1 MTNNVFDNEYQ
12 KYNDEFTLW
21 EKSLCLSF
29 REPDRGKIETILDLT
44 IEEIRKEETMILV
57 EYNFMISQYLIFLQK
72 KSNEAD
78 AYLKW
83 TKNNLSKFFGEDK
96 NKAIRL
102 SQKVEIRQSRMAYL
116 GRRIEFLAQAIQ
128 GITRQ
133 RNLEE
138 RQ

>member
-29 REPDRGKIETILDLT
+29 REPDRSEIETILDLT

-133 RNLEE
+133 RNLENK
-138 RQ
+138 Q

>member
-29 REPDRGKIETILDLT
+29 REPDRSKIETILDLT